1 MENEK
6 SQMQLIK
13 EYIETCSLLKNNK
26 INVDYLNSK
35 DYSYSIDRTP
45 VSPIAKRYRDGG
57 AIKQIA
63 FDFSITFPIGS
74 KALLN
79 LINSKFC
86 EDFMKWVEN
95 QNNKD
100 KQHNKLPVTGGINS
114 AFVIVVAVILMM
126 FGFKI
131 YSYNRKQ

>member
-1 MENEK
+1 M
-6 SQMQLIK
+6 
-13 EYIETCSLLKNNK
+13 K
-26 INVDYLNSK
+26 I
-35 DYSYSIDRTP
+35 
-45 VSPIAKRYRDGG
+45 
-57 AIKQIA
+57 
-63 FDFSITFPIGS
+63 
-74 KALLN
+74 
-79 LINSKFC
+79 LINFL
-86 EDFMKWVEN
+86 N